1 VNVLSD
7 IFFRHLIGFRPSFLE
22 SPVHNTSWAIRM
34 GKPHYA
40 IFINLTAIPTSVGCL
55 RTIAFCLLAVALL
68 VCSFASGATIP
79 VSSNLQAA
87 IDAASPGDTL
97 LVAQGVYEKITIQK
111 SLNLVGNGAVIRAG
125 SRDACVNIESNNVG
139 ISGFTVRDGFYGIK
153 LNSVNGCNVTN
164 NTVIYCTQPGIA
176 LLFSDGNTVT
186 GNNASFNGIVGEGWY
201 GIYLSN
207 SNDNL
212 ITNNVAYGNG
222 AYGINLFPSCGNNT
236 IRGNLLHGNMYGLYM
251 FTDCTGNL
259 IENNDL
265 SRNTNSGLDL
275 RFNCTGNRI
284 LNNTMEDNV
293 VAGLTLM
300 EASGGNTIRGN
311 DIRGNGRYGLQIQSS
326 SDANTIINNN
336 ISDSQTGIFLD
347 SSGNKIYGNRIL
359 DNVIQADDRGAN
371 IWNAKY
377 PKGGNLWSDYH
388 GQDKMQ
394 GPEQDESGN
403 DGFVDAPYEISGGGR
418 DQYPIMG
425 SQVKQIAILSREI
438 DPAKVR
444 LGDFVAIKAKLNSR
458 YDLLQVVARA
468 YQNGFEAQGY
478 CRMVLS
484 GDSYQGDLS
493 TALLDPGR
501 YDVML
506 IAKDARGFE
515 LQDTLGEIE
524 VTERR

>member
-1 VNVLSD
+1 MHQINSCVDLSE
-7 IFFRHLIGFRPSFLE
+7 ITVRFASCPLFSK
-22 SPVHNTSWAIRM
+22 SWSVR
-34 GKPHYA
+34 KVKTRYA
-40 IFINLTAIPTSVGCL
+40 IFINLIAILTSVGCL
-55 RTIAFCLLAVALL
+55 RTIAFRLLIVALL
-68 VCSFASGATIP
+68 VSSFASGATIP

-97 LVAQGVYEKITIQK
+97 QVAQGVYEKITIQK

-125 SRDACVNIESNNVG
+125 NRDACVNIEADRVAV
-139 ISGFTVRDGFYGIK
+139 SGFTVRDGFYGIK
-153 LNSVNGCNVTN
+153 LNSVSGCNISN

-176 LLFSDGNTVT
+176 LLFSDGNIVT

-212 ITNNVAYGNG
+212 ITNNIAYGNG

-251 FTDCTGNL
+251 FTDCAGNL
-259 IENNDL
+259 IEKNDL

-284 LNNTMEDNV
+284 VNNTMEDNV

-300 EASGGNTIRGN
+300 EASGRNTIRGN

-326 SDANTIINNN
+326 SDGNTIIYNN

-371 IWNAKY
+371 VWNAKY
-377 PKGGNLWSDYH
+377 PKGGNLWSDYN

-394 GPEQDESGN
+394 GSEQDADGN
-403 DGFVDAPYEISGGGR
+403 DGFGDVPYEISNGGK
-418 DQYPIMG
+418 DLYPIMG
-425 SQVKQIAILSREI
+425 SQVKQIAVISKEI

-444 LGDFVAIKAKLNSR
+444 LGDFVAVKAKLKSR

-468 YQNGFEAQGY
+468 YRNGFEAEGY

-484 GDSYQGDLS
+484 GDSYQGDFS

-501 YDVML
+501 YDIML

-515 LQDTLGEIE
+515 LQETLGEIE
-524 VTERR
+524 VTARR